1 MLNCVKTERIA
12 AKTSGLGKLSP
23 VTTELT
29 MAVVGGLGKLSPAT
43 AEQKPSVVN
52 RTKASNLASKPA
64 LKLVPSLVPK
74 LVPSLAPK
82 VPFLRPGRPNN
93 ALREQAV
100 LVVFRVKSVAA

>member
-1 MLNCVKTERIA
+1 MLNCVKTEWIA

-52 RTKASNLASKPA
+52 RTRASNLASKPA
-64 LKLVPSLVPK
+64 LKLVPSLA
-74 LVPSLAPK
+74 PSLAPK

-100 LVVFRVKSVAA
+100 LVVFRVRSVVT

>member
-52 RTKASNLASKPA
+52 RTRASNLASKPA
-64 LKLVPSLVPK
+64 LKLVPS